1 MISQTRLWLGLGI
14 AACLA
19 LVIGANWQLIDLAFR
34 SHPGC
39 VPETT
44 EHPAAKPEC

>member
-1 MISQTRLWLGLGI
+1 MISPTRLWVGLGI
-14 AACLA
+14 AASLA
-19 LVIGANWQLIDLAFR
+19 LVIGANWQFINLAFH

-44 EHPAAKPEC
+44 KHPAAKPEC